1 MLLKVRRTLLSPC
14 GWIVALAIYFF
25 SGWARA
31 QYEAYSVG
39 ACDLG
44 IFYQAVQGWAT
55 GGWPMVPIKG
65 YVQLGDHFSPVFAL
79 LAPLVWIHDDAITL
93 VYAQVVL
100 ICLSGI
106 PIYHIFRRR
115 HGILV
120 GSGMLIAY
128 LGSHAVFGTIQFPV
142 HEVMFGAL
150 FLAWGLER
158 MLAGKWT
165 QATALFAL
173 LITVKEDG
181 GLMCAMLG
189 AYALLNRRWKHGAFL
204 IGWGAL
210 WFVVTLKFIIPN
222 LNPGGFTYARD
233 YQASLHADGIFEG
246 IPYMLTHPGEI
257 LGLMVDNEVKLTTWE
272 QLLIPVG
279 FAALTSPLVLLIVPI
294 MLSRMLS
301 ARDTQWSSTLYY
313 DMPLIPILFAAA
325 ADGFR
330 RVGSLV
336 DRLRGLGPAPDPTMA
351 PRARASAPDSRSP
364 SSPPPTVQS
373 STETSAALSRSAAE
387 DSEERAELSQGS
399 ADPSQSSS
407 SPSPSPSPSTSTS
420 PSPSPDDSDISGS
433 SETPSPRRWQPRTAT
448 ILAAIAAPVFI
459 WFAYQDAQE
468 MAVTQ
473 WYQGTAK
480 PFHNVPIV
488 EEAPEALAKIPP
500 GVTVRATNNLV
511 IPLLP
516 TNKVTLIGSNV
527 DEGDWAIVDTVNPSC
542 PIGKKEVPQVMR
554 QLDQMGFRTVYSSGR
569 IEVLQRTGPAV
580 QPIRGTGTQS

>member
-1 MLLKVRRTLLSPC
+1 MLLNVRRTLLSPC
-14 GWIVALAIYFF
+14 GYIVGIAIVLFAR
-25 SGWARA
+25 WARA
-31 QYEAYSVG
+31 QYEALSVG

-44 IFYQAVQGWAT
+44 IFYQAVQGWA
-55 GGWPMVPIKG
+55 GSGWPMVPIKG
-65 YVQLGDHFSPVFAL
+65 YVQLGDHFSPAFAL
-79 LAPLVWIHDDAITL
+79 LAPMVWIHDSPITL

-100 ICLSGI
+100 ICLSGV

-165 QATALFAL
+165 QATILFAAL
-173 LITVKEDG
+173 VTVKEDG

-189 AYALLNRRWKHGAFL
+189 AYALLNRRWRHGAFL

-210 WFVVTLKFIIPN
+210 WFIVTLKFIIPN
-222 LNPGGFTYARD
+222 LNPGGFTYAKD

-246 IPYMLTHPGEI
+246 IPYMLSHPGEI
-257 LGLMVDNEVKLTTWE
+257 LGLMVNNEIKLTTWE

-313 DMPLIPILFAAA
+313 DMPLIPILFAAV

-330 RVGSLV
+330 RVGSLI

-351 PRARASAPDSRSP
+351 PRTASP
-364 SSPPPTVQS
+364 SGT
-373 STETSAALSRSAAE
+373 
-387 DSEERAELSQGS
+387 
-399 ADPSQSSS
+399 
-407 SPSPSPSPSTSTS
+407 TST
-420 PSPSPDDSDISGS
+420 PAAQPDISDVSGS
-433 SETPSPRRWQPRTAT
+433 PERRWWQPRTAT
-448 ILAAIAAPVFI
+448 VLAAIAAPIFI
-459 WFAYQDAQE
+459 WYAYQDAQDTSI
-468 MAVTQ
+468 AK
-473 WYQGTAK
+473 WYQGTAA
-480 PFHNVPIV
+480 PFNNASLVA
-488 EEAPEALAKIPP
+488 EAPDALAKIPP

-516 TNKVTLIGSNV
+516 TNEVTLIGSNV

-542 PIGKKEVPQVMR
+542 PIGKKEVPQVMK
-554 QLDQMGFRTVYSSGR
+554 QLDQMGFRVVYSTGR
-569 IEVLQRTGPAV
+569 VAVLQRTGEAV
-580 QPIRGTGTQS
+580 QPIRGTGTLS